1 MSLNTI
7 AEVFSGSQFSG
18 YSHGVT
24 LSGASVTSNW
34 ADREGTLQSASSV
47 HAYSTTLSGFRF
59 LSFCALNA
67 SLCRLFVLFLRKR
80 DHVGSLFLVVDRAT
94 VSLASLL

>member
-24 LSGASVTSNW
+24 LSGAGVTSNR

-67 SLCRLFVLFLRKR
+67 SLCRLFVLFFAQARSR
-80 DHVGSLFLVVDRAT
+80 GFSIPRC
-94 VSLASLL
+94 